1 MESDKTKEITGKAGD
16 KDNGKKAPVIEMP
29 TPKQASELDVRTWE
43 LQSCRMELLF
53 MEQETVKLRRENSV
67 LKKTIAELN
76 CQLEAHQFDRMQG
89 AINDK
94 VEQVNPRYQEITKK
108 IAADCGIKDPKKMSI
123 DTDTFVV
130 KEIG

>member
-1 MESDKTKEITGKAGD
+1 MESDKTKEITAKVDD

-43 LQSCRMELLF
+43 LQSCRMELLM

-67 LKKTIAELN
+67 LKKTIAELK
-76 CQLEAHQFDRMQG
+76 CQLEAHQYDRMQA

-94 VEQVNPRYQEITKK
+94 VETINPRYNAITKK
-108 IAADCGIKDPKKMSI
+108 IADDCGIKDPKKMSI
-123 DTDTFVV
+123 DTETFIV
-130 KEIG
+130 KDIG